1 MMTRSLGLFA
11 LLLSLIVCCGGIAQN
26 ATTSLRGIVTDP
38 QGAVIVGATVGLSR
52 TETGFHEVHTTAK
65 DGGYQFLQIP
75 PGTYTVSVE
84 SPGFGRHTSTVSLL
98 VDQPSTLSLTMTLAS
113 SADSVQVN
121 AEAELTL
128 NTTNASVGNAVDE
141 QTVASLPMEG
151 RNVPDLLSLQPGVL
165 YLGHNISQDNDS
177 RSGAVAGARSDQGN
191 VTLDGLDNNN
201 QIKGYAFTGVL
212 RSTLDSVE
220 EFRVTTTN
228 NGADS
233 GRSSGAQVNVVTKGG
248 TNVTHGSLY
257 EYNRNTLTA
266 VNNWFNKQSELNAGR
281 PNVPGKLIRNTFG
294 AAIGGPVRKDRLYYF
309 ANFEMQR
316 TAEALQETQTV
327 PNAMFR
333 QGYIS
338 YPYQSG
344 SGLATETLTPAM
356 FAELD
361 PHCKGLGTCPWGP
374 GDDPNILKVFNS
386 YPLPNGPGGDNYN
399 TASYTWSAPNP
410 ITLATYIG
418 RLDYTLSDRH
428 RFFAR
433 GNLQDDSIISP
444 PMYPGQP
451 PMNLNRDNTKGIA
464 FGETWTISQSLVNN
478 VRFAFTRQGY
488 SNRGAA
494 KQPYVTLASVSNP
507 IAETYSTVT
516 HVPSTNLIDDIS
528 WYKGKHNFQFGVN
541 YRLIHTITGT
551 DAYSYNSASSSAG
564 EYFDSLANTGQD
576 LDPAAYPG
584 VVDGHLVATSFNNS
598 YSYAAMNLAG
608 IVASTNLNYVYKV
621 NKDKTGSLQPQGAV
635 AARDFKTNEFEYYL
649 QDTFHVIPKLTI
661 TFGIRH
667 SMAQTPYEVNGQQ
680 VSEDISMSK
689 WFDARV
695 AGAKQGESN
704 QPNFHYVLSGK
715 ANGAKPMWPME
726 KYLIAPRL
734 GVAYALNSKTSIR
747 AGGGLNYDNFG
758 LSIANMVSTMGSA
771 GLLGSKQ
778 TLAGWVSTQ
787 ASPRFTGLNDIPLAA
802 SGLTEPAGS
811 ITFPFTPPAGAEAG
825 NFTVDDGIK
834 TPHSFQTDL
843 SIQRQLPG
851 GFTLEADYVG
861 RFGRRTLQNR
871 DLAMP
876 LDLVDPKSGMDYFQA
891 VDVLQNEFYS
901 MIRNGGPTSV
911 TAANVQ
917 PIAYWENLFPDAAGA
932 GAIGTGTPG
941 NTATQNIFNHFATN
955 ELNASYGI
963 YSMDILCNPGCG
975 GTRNRYYPSQYS
987 NLSTISSLGT
997 TSYNSG
1003 QLIVRH
1009 PMKNGFQADFSYT
1022 FGKSIDLGSDAERSG
1037 GAAYNPSSLTG
1048 YQSFS
1053 QILNAFN
1060 PKLNRAVSDFD
1071 TRHLVTVNWVYDLPF
1086 GRSRRFVPTA
1096 NRLVN
1101 AVIGDWQMTGLG
1113 RWTSGLPFGDQ
1124 VGAGWVTSWY
1134 YQSFLV
1140 KSGPVKMRKHLIK
1153 GVGYQA
1159 FDNPDKLQADVN
1171 NAVAGAPV
1179 RFPIPGE
1186 AGTRNA
1192 FRGDGFFGIDSGLN
1206 KSWHIWERSSL
1217 KFSWEVFNVTN
1228 SVRFDVNPN
1237 YGLQSVFGNGN
1248 LGVYMS
1254 TLTQPRIQQFSLRA
1268 TF

>member
-1 MMTRSLGLFA
+1 MTRSLTLIA
-11 LLLSLIVCCGGIAQN
+11 LLISLVWCCSLSSQN
-26 ATTSLRGIVTDP
+26 ATTSLRGTITDP
-38 QGAVIVGATVGLSR
+38 QGAVIVGATVELIR
-52 TETGFHEVHTTAK
+52 AETGFHAAHISAK

-75 PGTYTVSVE
+75 PGTYTLTVL
-84 SPGFGRHTSTVSLL
+84 SPGFGTQSRTVSLL
-98 VDQPSTLSLTMTLAS
+98 VDQPSTLAVPMALESSLSTVEVNAS
-113 SADSVQVN
+113 S
-121 AEAELTL
+121 EITL

-141 QTVASLPMEG
+141 ETVAALPMEG

-191 VTLDGLDNNN
+191 VTLDGLDNND

-248 TNVTHGSLY
+248 TNKTHGSLY

-266 VNNWFNKQSELNAGR
+266 VNNWFNKQSELNAGE

-294 AAIGGPVRKDRLYYF
+294 AAIGGPVMKDKLYYF

-316 TAEALQETQTV
+316 TAEAQQETQTV

-338 YPYQSG
+338 YPYQAG
-344 SGLATETLTPAM
+344 SGLATETLTPQM

-361 PHCKGLGTCPWGP
+361 PHCSSLGTCPWGP

-410 ITLATYIG
+410 INLATYIG
-418 RLDYTLSDRH
+418 RLDYALSDRH
-428 RFFAR
+428 RLFAR
-433 GNLQDDSIISP
+433 GNLQNDSIIAP
-444 PMYPGQP
+444 PMYPGQAAT
-451 PMNLNRDNTKGIA
+451 NVNRDNTKGMA
-464 FGETWTISQSLVNN
+464 FGETWTISQNMVNN
-478 VRFAFTRQGY
+478 ARFGFTRQGF

-494 KQPYVTLASVSNP
+494 DQPYVTLASVSNP
-507 IAETYSTVT
+507 IAETYSTTT
-516 HVPSTNLIDDIS
+516 HVPSTNVIDDLS
-528 WYKGKHNFQFGVN
+528 WNKGKHNFQFGVN
-541 YRLIHTITGT
+541 YRLIHTVTNT
-551 DAYSYNSASSSAG
+551 DAYSFNSASSSAG
-564 EYFDSLANTGQD
+564 EYYDSLANTGQD
-576 LDPAAYPG
+576 LDPSAYPG

-608 IVASTNLNYVYKV
+608 VVASTNLNYVYKV
-621 NKDKTGSLQPQGAV
+621 NKDKTGSLQPEGAY
-635 AARDFKTNEFEYYL
+635 ANRDFKTNEFEYYL
-649 QDTFHVIPKLTI
+649 QDTFRVIPRLTI
-661 TFGIRH
+661 TVGIRH
-667 SMAQTPYEVNGQQ
+667 SLAQTPYEVNGQQ
-680 VSEDISMSK
+680 VSQDISMGK
-689 WFDARV
+689 WFDTRV
-695 AGAKQGESN
+695 AGAKTGNSI
-704 QPNFHYVLSGK
+704 QPNFNYVLSGK
-715 ANGAKPMWPME
+715 ANGGKPMWQME
-726 KYLIAPRL
+726 KALIAPRV
-734 GVAYALNSKTSIR
+734 GIAYELNSKTSIR
-747 AGGGLNYDNFG
+747 AGGGMNYDNFG

-771 GLLGSKQ
+771 GLLGSVQ

-787 ASPRFTGLNDIPLAA
+787 ASPRFTGLNDIPLSA
-802 SGLTEPAGS
+802 SGLSEPASS
-811 ITFPFTPPAGAEAG
+811 INFPYSPRAGAEAG
-825 NFTVDDGIK
+825 NFTVDDGIQ
-834 TPHSFQTDL
+834 TPHSFQGDL
-843 SIQRQLPG
+843 SVQRELPG

-891 VDVLQNEFYS
+891 VDILQNEFYS
-901 MIRNGGPTSV
+901 MIRSGGPTAVS
-911 TAANVQ
+911 AASVQ
-917 PIAYWENLFPDAAGA
+917 PVDYWENLFPDAAGA
-932 GAIGTGTPG
+932 GAIGVGTPG
-941 NTATQNIFNHFATN
+941 YTATQNIFNHFATN
-955 ELNASYGI
+955 PLNASYGI

-975 GTRNRYYPSQYS
+975 GTHNRYYPSQYS
-987 NLSTISSLGT
+987 NLSTISSIGT
-997 TSYNSG
+997 SSYHSG

-1009 PMKNGFQADFSYT
+1009 PMKNGLQADFSYT
-1022 FGKSIDLGSDAERSG
+1022 FGKSIDLGSDAERNS

-1048 YQSFS
+1048 YMSFS

-1060 PKLNRAVSDFD
+1060 PKLNRSVSDFD
-1071 TRHLVTVNWVYDLPF
+1071 TRHLITVDWVYDLPF
-1086 GRSRRFVPTA
+1086 GHGRRFVSHA
-1096 NRLVN
+1096 NGLMD
-1101 AVIGDWQMTGLG
+1101 AVIGGWQMTGLG

-1140 KSGPVKMRKHLIK
+1140 KQGPVKMRKHLIK

-1159 FDNPDKLQADVN
+1159 FDDPDTLEKDVN
-1171 NAVAGAPV
+1171 NAVEGAPV

-1206 KSWHIWERSSL
+1206 KSWHVWERSSL

-1228 SVRFDVNPN
+1228 SARFDVNPN

-1248 LGVYMS
+1248 LGVYMA